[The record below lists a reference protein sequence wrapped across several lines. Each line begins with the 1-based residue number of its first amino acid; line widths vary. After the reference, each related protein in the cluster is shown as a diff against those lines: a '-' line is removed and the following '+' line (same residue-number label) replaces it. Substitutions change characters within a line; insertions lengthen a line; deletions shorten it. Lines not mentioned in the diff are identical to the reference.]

1 MLSGNRFAGS
11 LPKRSRNRT
20 GSEQLPQIAW
30 ISAKGNWRRWEN
42 ERNRV
47 AQKWRRLPPI
57 ARRAQQ
63 SVALRWLDQPAG
75 RSEYRKARVRDR
87 LAPPVKGQRSPVR
100 QVTKAK

>member
-1 MLSGNRFAGS
+1 MYSGNRVADS

-20 GSEQLPQIAW
+20 GSEQLLQIAW
-30 ISAKGNWRRWEN
+30 ISAKGSWRRWEN
-42 ERNRV
+42 ERNRL

-75 RSEYRKARVRDR
+75 RREYRKARARDR
-87 LAPPVKGQRSPVR
+87 LAPPVKGQHSPLR
-100 QVTKAK
+100 QVTKTK